1 MKIVTTHECPPV
13 PARNFDWRA
22 GIEGREEDGA
32 DCFGETEAEAVIAF
46 TQEHL
51 TEEAVAGLVWLL
63 KRELDF
69 VLADVS
75 SEHERRWTKHSIERA
90 IRTVEGIV

>member
-22 GIEGREEDGA
+22 GIDGQEEDGA
-32 DCFGETEAEAVIAF
+32 DCFAETEVEAVVAF

-51 TEEAVAGLVWLL
+51 TEEAVAGLTWLL
-63 KRELDF
+63 RHDLEKALDE
-69 VLADVS
+69 S
-75 SEHERRWTKHSIERA
+75 IEHGRRAWTKYAFERA
-90 IRTVEGIV
+90 ISTVVGIV

>member
-22 GIEGREEDGA
+22 GIDGQEEDGA
-32 DCFGETEAEAVIAF
+32 DCFGETEVEAVIAF

-63 KRELDF
+63 QHEKKQALLEDSRQNHC
-69 VLADVS
+69 VS
-75 SEHERRWTKHSIERA
+75 MAQGIWRA

>member
-22 GIEGREEDGA
+22 GIDGQEEDGA
-32 DCFGETEAEAVIAF
+32 DCFAETEVEAVVAF

-51 TEEAVAGLVWLL
+51 TEEAVAGLTWLL
-63 KRELDF
+63 RHDLETALTEDGNGDR
-69 VLADVS
+69 VLWIS
-75 SEHERRWTKHSIERA
+75 QGISRA